1 MPLDRSAVRLK
12 KCLEKT
18 TQQQFLLSMSQMVTL
33 QEQADGGELL
43 RLEDSVYNWQ
53 VKVHDRQLEILD
65 EEERLLKLH
74 VSIIKQ
80 QQAG

>member
-1 MPLDRSAVRLK
+1 
-12 KCLEKT
+12 
-18 TQQQFLLSMSQMVTL
+18 MSQMVTL